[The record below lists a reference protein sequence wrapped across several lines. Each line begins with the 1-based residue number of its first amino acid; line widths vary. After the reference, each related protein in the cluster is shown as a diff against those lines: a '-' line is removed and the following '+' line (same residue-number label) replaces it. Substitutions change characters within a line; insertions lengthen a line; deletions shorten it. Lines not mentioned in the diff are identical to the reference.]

1 MKKVLYLAGGS
12 ISLVLAVIGIFLP
25 LLPTTPLLLLTAFC
39 YLRSSRRL
47 YCWLMRHP
55 VLGRY
60 IYQYM
65 ENGAISTKSKIIA
78 LVFLWTTILLA
89 VYFVS
94 LLWLRILLPIV
105 ALCVTIHIARL
116 KRTTSQMDEQYL
128 AFINA
133 GQP

>member
-1 MKKVLYLAGGS
+1 
-12 ISLVLAVIGIFLP
+12 
-25 LLPTTPLLLLTAFC
+25 
-39 YLRSSRRL
+39 
-47 YCWLMRHP
+47 
-55 VLGRY
+55 
-60 IYQYM
+60 M